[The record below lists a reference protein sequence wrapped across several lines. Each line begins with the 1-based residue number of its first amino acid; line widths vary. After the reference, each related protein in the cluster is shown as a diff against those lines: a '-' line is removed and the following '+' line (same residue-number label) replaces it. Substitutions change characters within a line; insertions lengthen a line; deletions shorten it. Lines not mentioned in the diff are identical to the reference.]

1 MAVRFRTRFRGERAT
16 NIWPGFVDAL
26 AALLLVIV
34 FLLSIFVLAQFFL
47 GQTVSGQEQ
56 ALEKLNLRVAEL
68 GELLDLE
75 RLASADMRAGV
86 AQLSTSLQ
94 VANEARDRMAGE
106 AERASSLLSQREA
119 SLAALEGRASALGR
133 ELDQEKTLSAR
144 AREQVELLNQQIAAV
159 RQQLGRM
166 EAALDAAE
174 QRDIEQQ
181 AVVKNLGRRLN
192 QALAQKVEELG
203 AYRSE
208 FFGRLK
214 ILLGGRPGIS
224 IVGDRFVFQSEV
236 LFRSGSD
243 QLEETGKAQL
253 SAIAA
258 TLLEL
263 GPEIPPDL
271 NWLLR
276 VDGHTDRVPIRS
288 GRFPSNWELSAAR
301 AISVIRYLTSQG
313 VAPSRL
319 AAAGFGEHQPLDPGT
334 SEAANAI
341 NRRIE
346 LKLTTR

>member
-1 MAVRFRTRFRGERAT
+1 MAVRSRTRFRGERVT
-16 NIWPGFVDAL
+16 DIWPGFVDAL
-26 AALLLVIV
+26 SALLLVIV

-47 GQTVSGQEQ
+47 SQTVSGQEQ
-56 ALEKLNLRVAEL
+56 ALEKLNIRVAEL

-75 RLASADMRAGV
+75 RRATTDMRASV
-86 AQLSTSLQ
+86 VQLSTSLQ
-94 VANEARDRMAGE
+94 AANEARDLAAQEAG
-106 AERASSLLSQREA
+106 RLSGLLSEREA
-119 SLAALEGRASALGR
+119 GLTALGR
-133 ELDQEKTLSAR
+133 ELDQERSISAQ

-181 AVVKNLGRRLN
+181 AVVKNLGQRLN

-224 IVGDRFVFQSEV
+224 VVGDRFVFQSEV
-236 LFRSGSD
+236 LFQSGSD
-243 QLEETGKAQL
+243 ELEETGKVQL
-253 SAIAA
+253 SAIAS

-263 GPEIPPDL
+263 EPDIPTDL
-271 NWLLR
+271 NWVLR
-276 VDGHTDRVPIRS
+276 VDGHTDRVPIRT

-313 VAPSRL
+313 VSPNRL
-319 AAAGFGEHQPLDPGT
+319 AAAGFGEHQPLEPGT

>member
-1 MAVRFRTRFRGERAT
+1 MAGRSRTRFRGERVA

-26 AALLLVIV
+26 SALLLVIV

-47 GQTVSGQEQ
+47 SQTVSGQEQ
-56 ALEKLNLRVAEL
+56 ALVKLNIRVAEL

-75 RLASADMRAGV
+75 KQAATDMRASV
-86 AQLSTSLQ
+86 VQLSTSLQ
-94 VANEARDRMAGE
+94 AANEARDLAAQEAG
-106 AERASSLLSQREA
+106 RLSGLLSERETG
-119 SLAALEGRASALGR
+119 LGALGR
-133 ELDQEKTLSAR
+133 ELDEERSISAE
-144 AREQVELLNQQIAAV
+144 ARQQVELLNQQIAAV

-166 EAALDAAE
+166 AAALDAAE

-181 AVVKNLGRRLN
+181 AVVKNLGQRLN

-224 IVGDRFVFQSEV
+224 VVGDRFVFQSEV
-236 LFRSGSD
+236 LFQSGSAE
-243 QLEETGKAQL
+243 LEETGKAQL
-253 SAIAA
+253 AAIAS

-263 GPEIPPDL
+263 EPDIPPDL
-271 NWLLR
+271 NWVLR
-276 VDGHTDRVPIRS
+276 VDGHTDRVPIRT
-288 GRFPSNWELSAAR
+288 GRFPSNWELSAGR

-313 VAPSRL
+313 VAPNRL
-319 AAAGFGEHQPLDPGT
+319 AAAGFGEHQPLEQGT
-334 SEAANAI
+334 SAAANAI